1 MAHFERQRM
10 KNKME
15 NLLKIATPPPNFKPL
30 HVREG
35 KIVNIEVEE

>member
-15 NLLKIATPPPNFKPL
+15 NLLKIAPPFKPL

-35 KIVNIEVEE
+35 KIVNVEVEE